1 MESVAQYGEVVGIF
15 CLSSA
20 CYKLQGII
28 FYSDFVSSDNC
39 GRLILFLL
47 LINYFS
53 IFVILMVFYFN
64 CRYLVLQRTR
74 EK

>member
-1 MESVAQYGEVVGIF
+1 METVAQYGEVVGIF
-15 CLSSA
+15 FLSSA

-53 IFVILMVFYFN
+53 IFVILMIFYFN
-64 CRYLVLQRTR
+64 CRYLVPQRTT